1 MIPKSCVFLLKG
13 FTFVVAGASFM
24 WTSSSQLPLI
34 PFPSLISTSSA
45 YLRCP
50 QPARKSCRG
59 LSERAGAS
67 ARTGMRPRGNE
78 ACFLSTG
85 ADGHRAPENTA
96 KKGIKLL
103 QSAAGPASGQT
114 IPASQWAPNRRPL
127 GECKGKCARGTRSRW
142 ICRVPL
148 HSQGILGGWNDPV
161 CGRL

>member
-1 MIPKSCVFLLKG
+1 
-13 FTFVVAGASFM
+13 M

-34 PFPSLISTSSA
+34 RFPSLISTSSA

-59 LSERAGAS
+59 LRAGAS
-67 ARTGMRPRGNE
+67 GRTGMRPRGNE

-103 QSAAGPASGQT
+103 RSAAGPASSQT
-114 IPASQWAPNRRPL
+114 IPAFQRGPNRRRL
-127 GECKGKCARGTRSRW
+127 GESKGKRARTRFCW
-142 ICRVPL
+142 ICRVLL
-148 HSQGILGGWNDPV
+148 HSQGILGGCWNDPV